1 MNVNESVE
9 VKKWKIKLFIMM
21 VVYKLMNENNTNS
34 VAIANE
40 PFEITDEIRKSISGN
55 PFVIE

>member
-1 MNVNESVE
+1 MENKAFHYDGSVQ
-9 VKKWKIKLFIMM
+9 I
-21 VVYKLMNENNTNS
+21 NDNDENNTNS
-34 VAIANE
+34 VSIANE

>member
-1 MNVNESVE
+1 MENLSFHYDGSVQ
-9 VKKWKIKLFIMM
+9 I
-21 VVYKLMNENNTNS
+21 NDENNTNS
-34 VAIANE
+34 AAAANE